1 MSAPHLR
8 HDVSILRRGACGM
21 WVSWVI
27 WLVIPICLCCGMPTW
42 ARWGVGVGGGRRC
55 VAAAYDN
62 VIQRDRQKE
71 RVGGREGQLMSAC
84 SCRCRRLRLC
94 VISHEECIKHSD
106 KVKQHLKQAASN
118 GSWWHYSLT
127 GRGGKTKRMGGEM
140 NVNYAEVMN
149 TKRCKGRER
158 DRNEQT

>member
-1 MSAPHLR
+1 MTS
-8 HDVSILRRGACGM
+8 VSFDGVRAGCGLAESYDWSSPFVFAVACLPGH
-21 WVSWVI
+21 
-27 WLVIPICLCCGMPTW
+27 GE
-42 ARWGVGVGGGRRC
+42 GGGGRRC

-118 GSWWHYSLT
+118 GSW
-127 GRGGKTKRMGGEM
+127 
-140 NVNYAEVMN
+140 
-149 TKRCKGRER
+149 
-158 DRNEQT
+158 